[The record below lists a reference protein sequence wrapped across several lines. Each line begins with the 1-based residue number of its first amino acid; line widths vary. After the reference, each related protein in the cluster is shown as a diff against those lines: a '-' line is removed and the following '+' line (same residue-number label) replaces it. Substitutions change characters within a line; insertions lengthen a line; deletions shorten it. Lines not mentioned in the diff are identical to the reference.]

1 MGVGPDGRPPQR
13 LREERAGALDGI
25 ASWET
30 RNLSFAGPCLSQD
43 DLKDQAQKLEQRLAD
58 AEAEKSQ
65 VHTELQDLQR
75 QLSQNQEG
83 EKLKAGSGLW
93 REEKKGGKPGRGRSG
108 PTSHSLLLTPSCE
121 KMPGGISKG
130 VVTL

>member
-13 LREERAGALDGI
+13 LRGRRGRGPWTGI
-25 ASWET
+25 ATWEM
-30 RNLSFAGPCLSQD
+30 RNLSLAVPCLSQD
-43 DLKDQAQKLEQRLAD
+43 DLKDQAQKLEQRLTD

-83 EKLKAGSGLW
+83 EKLKAASGIW
-93 REEKKGGKPGRGRSG
+93 REERKGGKPRWQ
-108 PTSHSLLLTPSCE
+108 E
-121 KMPGGISKG
+121 WAY
-130 VVTL
+130 